1 MTTMRAALLMIFLL
15 ALPASAEESVRELA
29 QTFRT
34 EKNSLRRIEAARKLG
49 ALGARARGIVPILLD
64 GLRDRKPTVAAAA
77 ARALGRIGDVSA
89 LPHLIRLLDTT
100 PPALQG
106 AREQAAGAL
115 GRLGDKRAVPALVRA
130 MFRKP
135 AILNAVDALAAVEQG
150 RAIATIARALRR
162 PKITLRVRCI
172 QVLGRLGLPE
182 AIPQL
187 SRQLKEKDSRLVT
200 AALRAMGRIGGTT
213 GLLPLLRLLRE
224 RRATPE
230 LTLAALEVVSR
241 FAHDDAT
248 MTIVEFASH
257 PLPSVR
263 EAVADAL
270 GRIGDGRGTR
280 ALGRLLRDPSWAVRA
295 RAASALAHTGRQ
307 SSLPL
312 LARALKDS
320 SRHVRVDAA
329 RGLGRSGLP
338 GAGAIMAQA
347 FQTETDPMVRLSLLR
362 GLDQLGHLAAI
373 PAVLPALSDAR
384 AAVRAAAART
394 LGGLG
399 ASQSL
404 LHLYRALNDPASQVR
419 YEAARALARLGARI
433 GLALARR
440 HLTRERDPGVK
451 LWLQALL
458 IHNKQDRLDKP
469 AMRRIAV
476 LREALGAGGPLGL
489 VAAQALATT
498 GYRKAFDLLAG
509 RLRTAT
515 PAESPGYIAAIGQ
528 LGDVRGVYLLRVRLA
543 EAQPGADFLQR
554 LALIRSLGQLANREA
569 TPVLSE
575 IVGKRIHRWP
585 PDGWQQTQLRLA
597 ALLALSRI
605 DSGTSVDGMLAA
617 WNDGNP
623 RVRRTAADL
632 LVGRGTR
639 IVALLMTRQDQ
650 VQPRQ
655 KQWIGRILARI
666 P

>member
-248 MTIVEFASH
+248 MTIVEFA
-257 PLPSVR
+257 
-263 EAVADAL
+263 
-270 GRIGDGRGTR
+270 
-280 ALGRLLRDPSWAVRA
+280 
-295 RAASALAHTGRQ
+295 
-307 SSLPL
+307 
-312 LARALKDS
+312 
-320 SRHVRVDAA
+320 
-329 RGLGRSGLP
+329 
-338 GAGAIMAQA
+338 
-347 FQTETDPMVRLSLLR
+347 
-362 GLDQLGHLAAI
+362 
-373 PAVLPALSDAR
+373 
-384 AAVRAAAART
+384 
-394 LGGLG
+394 
-399 ASQSL
+399 
-404 LHLYRALNDPASQVR
+404 
-419 YEAARALARLGARI
+419 
-433 GLALARR
+433 
-440 HLTRERDPGVK
+440 
-451 LWLQALL
+451 
-458 IHNKQDRLDKP
+458 
-469 AMRRIAV
+469 
-476 LREALGAGGPLGL
+476 
-489 VAAQALATT
+489 
-498 GYRKAFDLLAG
+498 
-509 RLRTAT
+509 
-515 PAESPGYIAAIGQ
+515 
-528 LGDVRGVYLLRVRLA
+528 RVR
-543 EAQPGADFLQR
+543 QPSA
-554 LALIRSLGQLANREA
+554 A
-569 TPVLSE
+569 
-575 IVGKRIHRWP
+575 KRP
-585 PDGWQQTQLRLA
+585 
-597 ALLALSRI
+597 
-605 DSGTSVDGMLAA
+605 
-617 WNDGNP
+617 
-623 RVRRTAADL
+623 
-632 LVGRGTR
+632 
-639 IVALLMTRQDQ
+639 
-650 VQPRQ
+650 
-655 KQWIGRILARI
+655 
-666 P
+666 